1 MIGIKYIM
9 FPTLVG
15 NISVNQVKTSF
26 YAVDILKAFGGNTG
40 T

>member
-1 MIGIKYIM
+1 M

-15 NISVNQVKTSF
+15 NISVNQVKISF
-26 YAVDILKAFGGNTG
+26 YAVEILKAFEGNTG